1 MIFVT
6 KRRCRIITDNEKF
19 MVNELMNIVAVDG
32 GYKLQNAFKLNEDNR
47 VEETEESIL
56 LGEEQKNCY
65 RCVHSSYVGQ
75 EHYSCDIN
83 NKLRNVKDRHIMY
96 DTNVWKCQAR
106 KVIEKLN
113 IIKSEKEMVDF
124 ISDVFNFFGCP
135 EDIESYFG
143 FKRRWNEDTGEIL
156 ETVREY
162 YNRGGEFSQIPD
174 KYPCAIYFD
183 EDKEKLEWV
192 AI

>member
-1 MIFVT
+1 
-6 KRRCRIITDNEKF
+6 

-32 GYKLQNAFKLNEDNR
+32 EYKLQKAFKLNEDSR

-56 LGEEQKNCY
+56 FGKEQKNCY

-75 EHYSCDIN
+75 GHYSCDIN
-83 NKLRNVKDRHIMY
+83 NKLRNVKKGHIMY

-113 IIKSEKEMVDF
+113 IIKSEKEMIDF
-124 ISDVFNFFGCP
+124 ICDVKNFFD
-135 EDIESYFG
+135 DIEFYEGYFG
-143 FKRRWNEDTGEIL
+143 FELRWNEDTGEIL

-183 EDKEKLEWV
+183 EDKEKLEW
-192 AI
+192 IEIEC